1 MTLQVA
7 YPLMAL
13 SIIFSVI
20 NACLLHRFGNKD
32 FNTPGDL
39 FFFNGGISIVW
50 TIILSL
56 WFLAEGGNSITPT
69 ALIFGVIYGII
80 LCTFLFFKM
89 QSMAEGP
96 VSLSTLIGSCA
107 FVIATWFGV
116 FYVPENIS
124 AFQIAGQILLF
135 ISLIL
140 CVNPK
145 KSGEKLTGKWFIY
158 SFCFFLAGGA
168 VGIIYKV
175 FAKSD
180 AAGEYN
186 GMMLT
191 ASVVSAVLFF
201 VSGLLV
207 NTFSKKEMPKIR
219 KSALSYIILCGIVSS
234 VYIRLNL
241 SLSAVIPSAV
251 FFPVSNGAM
260 VILSTITGKLFFSEK
275 LNKMQISGILVGLIA
290 IIITGCSDILIK
302 IFS

>member
-1 MTLQVA
+1 MTLQIA

-13 SIIFSVI
+13 SIFFAVV
-20 NACLLHRFGNKD
+20 NACLLHKFGNKD
-32 FNTPGDL
+32 IKTTGDL
-39 FFFNGGISIVW
+39 FFFNGGISIIW
-50 TIILSL
+50 TLILSV
-56 WFLAEGGNSITPT
+56 WFLAEGGKTITPT
-69 ALIFGVIYGII
+69 ALIFGFVYGII

-107 FVIATWFGV
+107 FIIATWFGV

-124 AFQIAGQILLF
+124 PFQIAGQVLLF
-135 ISLIL
+135 VSLIL

-158 SFCFFLAGGA
+158 SFFFFLAGGA

-191 ASVVSAVLFF
+191 ASVVSAILFF
-201 VSGLLV
+201 ITGFLV
-207 NTFSKKEMPKIR
+207 NAFSKNPVPRIR
-219 KSALSYIILCGIVSS
+219 KSAYLYILLCGIVSC

-260 VILSTITGKLFFSEK
+260 VILSTITGKMFFSEK
-275 LNKMQISGILVGLIA
+275 LNKTQITGILIGLIA
-290 IIITGCSDILIK
+290 IVITGCSDLLMMMFK
-302 IFS
+302 

>member
-1 MTLQVA
+1 MTLTVA

-13 SIIFSVI
+13 SILFSVI
-20 NACLLHRFGNKD
+20 NACLLHKFGNKD
-32 FNTPGDL
+32 MNTPGDL
-39 FFFNGGISIVW
+39 FFFNGGISIIWMLILAVW
-50 TIILSL
+50 FTI
-56 WFLAEGGNSITPT
+56 EGGTSISPT
-69 ALIFGVIYGII
+69 ALIFGVIYGVI

-89 QSMAEGP
+89 RSMAEGP

-116 FYVPENIS
+116 FYVPESIS
-124 AFQIAGQILLF
+124 IFQIAGQILLF
-135 ISLIL
+135 VSLFL

-145 KSGEKLTGKWFIY
+145 KSGEKLTAKWFVY
-158 SFCFFLAGGA
+158 SFLFFLAGGA

-175 FAKSD
+175 FAASD

-191 ASVVSAVLFF
+191 ASIVSAILFF
-201 VSGLLV
+201 VFGIFV
-207 NTFSKKEMPKIR
+207 NLFSRKKLPKIR
-219 KSALSYIILCGIVSS
+219 KSAFLYIVLCGTVSC

-275 LNKMQISGILVGLIA
+275 LNKVQITGILIGLIA
-290 IIITGCSDILIK
+290 IVITGCSGLLMMLFI
-302 IFS
+302 

>member
-1 MTLQVA
+1 MTLQIA

-20 NACLLHRFGNKD
+20 NACLLHKFGNKD
-32 FNTPGDL
+32 MNTPGDL
-39 FFFNGGISIVW
+39 FFFNGGISIIW
-50 TIILSL
+50 MIILSV
-56 WFLAEGGNSITPT
+56 WFLAEGGTKITPT
-69 ALIFGVIYGII
+69 ALIFGVIYGVI

-124 AFQIAGQILLF
+124 ILQIFGQVLLLV
-135 ISLIL
+135 SLIL

-145 KSGEKLTGKWFIY
+145 KSGEKLTAKWFLY
-158 SFCFFLAGGA
+158 SLCFFLAGGA

-201 VSGLLV
+201 IFGLAV
-207 NTFSKKEMPKIR
+207 NVFSKKSFPKIR
-219 KSALSYIILCGIVSS
+219 KSALIYIVLCGIVSS

-260 VILSTITGKLFFSEK
+260 VILSTVTGKLFFSEK
-275 LNKMQISGILVGLIA
+275 LNKMQITGILVGLVA
-290 IIITGCSDILIK
+290 IVITGCSDLLMK
-302 IFS
+302 LF

>member
-1 MTLQVA
+1 MTLQLA

-13 SIIFSVI
+13 SICFSVV
-20 NACLLHRFGNKD
+20 NACLLHKFGNKD
-32 FNTPGDL
+32 IKTTGDL
-39 FFFNGGISIVW
+39 FFFNGGISIIW
-50 TIILSL
+50 TLILSI
-56 WFLAEGGNSITPT
+56 WFLAEGGNTITPT
-69 ALIFGVIYGII
+69 ALIFGVIYGVI

-107 FVIATWFGV
+107 FIIATWFGV

-124 AFQIAGQILLF
+124 IFQIAGQILLLF
-135 ISLIL
+135 SLIL

-158 SFCFFLAGGA
+158 SLFFFLAGGA

-186 GMMLT
+186 GMLLT

-201 VSGLLV
+201 IFGLAV
-207 NTFSKKEMPKIR
+207 NAFSKKPLPKIR
-219 KSALSYIILCGIVSS
+219 KSAIIYIILCGIVSC

-260 VILSTITGKLFFSEK
+260 VILSTVTGKLFFSEK
-275 LNKMQISGILVGLIA
+275 LNKTQITGILVGLIA
-290 IIITGCSDILIK
+290 IIITGCSDLLMTMFK
-302 IFS
+302 

>member
-1 MTLQVA
+1 M
-7 YPLMAL
+7 
-13 SIIFSVI
+13 
-20 NACLLHRFGNKD
+20 R
-32 FNTPGDL
+32 
-39 FFFNGGISIVW
+39 
-50 TIILSL
+50 
-56 WFLAEGGNSITPT
+56 
-69 ALIFGVIYGII
+69 
-80 LCTFLFFKM
+80 
-89 QSMAEGP
+89 SMAEGP

-124 AFQIAGQILLF
+124 AFQIAGQVLLF
-135 ISLIL
+135 ISLLL

-145 KSGEKLTGKWFIY
+145 KSGEKLTAKWFVY
-158 SFCFFLAGGA
+158 SFLFFLAGGA

-191 ASVVSAVLFF
+191 ASIVSAILFF
-201 VSGLLV
+201 VFGLLV
-207 NTFSKKEMPKIR
+207 NLFSKKQMPKIR
-219 KSALSYIILCGIVSS
+219 KSSLMYIILCGIVSC

-260 VILSTITGKLFFSEK
+260 VILSTVTGKLFFSEK
-275 LNKMQISGILVGLIA
+275 LNKTQITGILIGLAA
-290 IIITGCSDILIK
+290 IVITGCSDLLMK
-302 IFS
+302 LFS

>member
-1 MTLQVA
+1 MILQVA

-20 NACLLHRFGNKD
+20 NACLLHKFGNKD
-32 FNTPGDL
+32 IKTTGDL

-50 TIILSL
+50 TFILSI
-56 WFLAEGGNSITPT
+56 WFLAEGGKSITPT

-80 LCTFLFFKM
+80 LCAFLFFKM

-107 FVIATWFGV
+107 FIIATWFGV
-116 FYVPENIS
+116 FYIPENIS
-124 AFQIAGQILLF
+124 FFQIAGQILLF
-135 ISLIL
+135 VSLFL

-158 SFCFFLAGGA
+158 SFFFFLAGGA

-191 ASVVSAVLFF
+191 ASVISAVLFF
-201 VSGLLV
+201 VTGLLV
-207 NTFSKKEMPKIR
+207 NIFSKKEVPKIR
-219 KSALSYIILCGIVSS
+219 KSALSYIILCGIVSC

-241 SLSAVIPSAV
+241 SLSAVIPSAI

-260 VILSTITGKLFFSEK
+260 VILSTLTGKLFFSEK
-275 LNKMQISGILVGLIA
+275 LNKMQITGILIGLIA
-290 IIITGCSDILIK
+290 IIITGCSDLLLK
-302 IFS
+302 LFT